1 MISKGSGSR
10 RSVAACERSL
20 MRAQRSSEGWNVT
33 TRRAETVAAI
43 PVFGLRPGRSFFD
56 RTWKEPKDLSL
67 RPPPASAPRPCRF
80 ILGSSMRHWV
90 KM

>member
-1 MISKGSGSR
+1 
-10 RSVAACERSL
+10 
-20 MRAQRSSEGWNVT
+20 
-33 TRRAETVAAI
+33 
-43 PVFGLRPGRSFFD
+43 
-56 RTWKEPKDLSL
+56 LSL